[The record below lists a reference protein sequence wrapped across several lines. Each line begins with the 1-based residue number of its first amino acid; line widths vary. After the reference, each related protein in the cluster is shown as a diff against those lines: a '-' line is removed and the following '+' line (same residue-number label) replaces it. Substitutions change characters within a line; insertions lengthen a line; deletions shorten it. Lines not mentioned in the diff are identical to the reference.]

1 MPEKNSLDA
10 LDYAIIKILND
21 NARIPASDIARTL
34 KVNQRTVRNRIDHL
48 VESGAIRL
56 TAIVDP
62 KAFGYWISV
71 DIFLEID
78 MLHNKEILE
87 QLEKMPNI
95 SYIAYGQGN
104 NAISIEAR
112 FKDNEEMVTFLSQ
125 TLPSINGVKVVGY
138 ALVPLI
144 LRNIDRWVPPA
155 KEFSHSED

>member
-1 MPEKNSLDA
+1 MPEKNSLDE

-155 KEFSHSED
+155 KEFGHSED

>member
-1 MPEKNSLDA
+1 MPEKNSLDT

-78 MLHNKEILE
+78 MLRNKEILE

>member
-1 MPEKNSLDA
+1 MPEKNFLDA

-78 MLHNKEILE
+78 MLRNKEILE

>member
-155 KEFSHSED
+155 KEFSNSED

>member
-1 MPEKNSLDA
+1 MPEKNFLDA

>member
-78 MLHNKEILE
+78 MLRNKEILE

>member
-1 MPEKNSLDA
+1 MPEKNSLDT